1 MKLLIK
7 LLTINVLNSQL
18 NNCSI
23 ITDLE
28 INTYTVT
35 KDSWGNELTGETYVR
50 NKLTGIY
57 VLKIHIELV
66 DG

>member
-1 MKLLIK
+1 M
-7 LLTINVLNSQL
+7 LNSQL

-50 NKLTGIY
+50 NKLTGTY